1 MEQTLSSTQHLTDDR
16 VVGDAE
22 LIAAVRGGDTSAY
35 GELFGRH
42 RDAALRLAR
51 QVAGTSDADDL
62 VAEAFVRVLALLQDG
77 RGPDEAFRAYLLTS
91 IRRLH
96 IDRVRARNK
105 VWSTA
110 HEAELDRA
118 VEFVDPAVMTFE
130 HGAAAVAFSS
140 LPERWRLVLWHL
152 DVEGQRPAEVAP
164 LLGMSPNGV
173 SALAY
178 RAREGLRQAYLQHHL
193 APTLHE
199 GCRRTTGML
208 GSYVRK
214 GLSARDTATVER
226 HLDGCSRCTGLHLEL
241 REVNSN
247 LSGVLGP
254 AVLGP
259 VFAAYLAAGAG
270 LAALGAGAAT
280 VAGAKLVAGGAAKLA
295 VVPAKVVGAA
305 MASAGT
311 QGVVAAAVV
320 TSVATAGTVA
330 VTTDFGRGPS
340 SAPVAAGPASGAIAP
355 QGAGTTT
362 GRRPAASPSAEA
374 GGAAGAGTGAATDA
388 TAQPPASPDPSPAV
402 PPVEPS
408 EAPTASPSPTE
419 EPSPSEPSPSSSEG
433 LVSPEPS
440 ATPTPV
446 EDPVVPTD
454 YGIGDVTITND
465 GPLLQRRF
473 TVPVTSATAGRSAE
487 QSVTLTMQFSRTV
500 QLGDVVSPGWD
511 CGPAS
516 PGRPLTTLTC
526 TTTPAAGQATSFV
539 ATVRG
544 PRPDGSISVS
554 SPGDPSSSNDAVTFR
569 AGPYLLL
576 L

>member
-1 MEQTLSSTQHLTDDR
+1 MEQTLSSTQHLTHDR
-16 VVGDAE
+16 SDAE
-22 LIAAVRGGDTSAY
+22 LISAVRGGDTAAY

-42 RDAALRLAR
+42 REAAQRLAR

-62 VAEAFVRVLALLQDG
+62 VAESFARVLVRLQG
-77 RGPDEAFRAYLLTS
+77 GGGPDEAFRAYLLTS

-118 VEFVDPAVMTFE
+118 VEFVDPAEMTFE
-130 HGAAAVAFSS
+130 HGAAALAFSS

-152 DVEGQRPAEVAP
+152 DVEGQRPADVAP

-214 GLSARDTATVER
+214 GLSARDTSRVED
-226 HLDGCSRCTGLHLEL
+226 HLDGCSRCAGLHLEL

-259 VFAAYLAAGAG
+259 VFAGYLAAGAG
-270 LAALGAGAAT
+270 LATLGAGAAT

-330 VTTDFGRGPS
+330 VTTDFGRPPS
-340 SAPVAAGPASGAIAP
+340 SAPAAAGQASRSIAP
-355 QGAGTTT
+355 DGAGTTT
-362 GRRPAASPSAEA
+362 GPRPTPPSAA
-374 GGAAGAGTGAATDA
+374 TGDA
-388 TAQPPASPDPSPAV
+388 SGVGSGPDVAPSTVPPTPAPSTDPSVV
-402 PPVEPS
+402 PETS
-408 EAPTASPSPTE
+408 ST
-419 EPSPSEPSPSSSEG
+419 PSEPSPSAEPSPSPSPSPSEG
-433 LVSPEPS
+433 LVSPDPS
-440 ATPTPV
+440 PTPTPV
-446 EDPVVPTD
+446 EDPVAPTD
-454 YGIGDVTITND
+454 YGIGDVTIADD
-465 GPLLQRRF
+465 GALLERRF
-473 TVPVTSATAGRSAE
+473 TIPVTSTTAGRAAE
-487 QSVTLTMQFSRTV
+487 QPVTLTMQFSRTV
-500 QLGDVVSPGWD
+500 RLGRVDSPGWD
-511 CGPAS
+511 CGPAAR
-516 PGRPLTTLTC
+516 GGALTTLTC
-526 TTTPAAGQATSFV
+526 SATPAAGQGTSLV
-539 ATVRG
+539 VTIRA
-544 PRPDGSISVS
+544 PRPDGTISIA

-569 AGPYLLL
+569 AGPQLLL

>member
-118 VEFVDPAVMTFE
+118 VEFVDPAEMTFE

-199 GCRRTTGML
+199 GCSRTTGML

-214 GLSARDTATVER
+214 GLSARDTATVEK

-280 VAGAKLVAGGAAKLA
+280 VSYTHLTLPTKSDEWRSRGA
-295 VVPAKVVGAA
+295 
-305 MASAGT
+305 
-311 QGVVAAAVV
+311 
-320 TSVATAGTVA
+320 
-330 VTTDFGRGPS
+330 
-340 SAPVAAGPASGAIAP
+340 
-355 QGAGTTT
+355 
-362 GRRPAASPSAEA
+362 
-374 GGAAGAGTGAATDA
+374 
-388 TAQPPASPDPSPAV
+388 PDH
-402 PPVEPS
+402 
-408 EAPTASPSPTE
+408 
-419 EPSPSEPSPSSSEG
+419 
-433 LVSPEPS
+433 
-440 ATPTPV
+440 
-446 EDPVVPTD
+446 
-454 YGIGDVTITND
+454 
-465 GPLLQRRF
+465 
-473 TVPVTSATAGRSAE
+473 
-487 QSVTLTMQFSRTV
+487 
-500 QLGDVVSPGWD
+500 
-511 CGPAS
+511 
-516 PGRPLTTLTC
+516 
-526 TTTPAAGQATSFV
+526 
-539 ATVRG
+539 
-544 PRPDGSISVS
+544 
-554 SPGDPSSSNDAVTFR
+554 
-569 AGPYLLL
+569 
-576 L
+576 